1 MLAAV
6 VAIPLVQDIWFSFL
20 PSDGRTPV
28 EAYADPLSSVVG
40 RLANLIA
47 AAVILASYTALVRG
61 PDRAVLDVH
70 PVRPRLLVA
79 AIARSTAMAQF
90 YLLALSAVLLFPV
103 AVSGS
108 PEAYFGSLALVAS
121 AWLGALGVGFMVH
134 LGGVWAAFSPAF
146 ASVLDALRG
155 DNPRMQAALIYAP
168 GVALLL
174 VGSSVEFA
182 SMGLSAWLKGWQWG
196 LAWLLIPSALGL
208 AAWACVGAL
217 AVRFYVRASLLLA
230 EIDGAWARVEEA
242 ENASEVYLER
252 WANGKPEFLRALRS
266 GWRAHRLYATGGWIL
281 GLVVALVGW
290 NDPAKAAFWGAG
302 AIAWVAGVSSRM
314 AASDPVWLD
323 DALGVRQ
330 GAVMGARTAVSIA
343 YAMGV
348 VVPVSAL
355 LILRHG
361 GAELVAAFGL
371 VALAVLVSACGAW
384 VANGWRKQAQWVYS
398 AMALVVWAGF
408 VRVLG

>member
-1 MLAAV
+1 MAAV
-6 VAIPLVQDIWFSFL
+6 MAIPLVQDIWFSFL
-20 PSDGRTPV
+20 PSDGAAPV
-28 EAYADPLSSVVG
+28 DAYADPLSSVVG

-70 PVRPRLLVA
+70 PVRPRQLVA
-79 AIARSTAMAQF
+79 AIARATAMSQF
-90 YLLALSAVLLFPV
+90 YLLALSAVLLFPI
-103 AVSGS
+103 AVSGT
-108 PEAYFGSLALVAS
+108 PEAYFGSLALVSS

-182 SMGLSAWLKGWQWG
+182 SMGLAAWLKGWQWG
-196 LAWLLIPSALGL
+196 LAWLLIPFALGL
-208 AAWACVGAL
+208 AAWSCVGAL

-242 ENASEVYLER
+242 ENAGDVYLQR
-252 WANGKPEFLRALRS
+252 WATGKPEFLRALRN

-281 GLVVALVGW
+281 GIVVALVGW
-290 NDPAKAAFWGAG
+290 NDPAKSAFWGAG
-302 AIAWVAGVSSRM
+302 AIAWVAGVSPRM

-323 DALGVRQ
+323 EALGVRH
-330 GAVMGARTAVSIA
+330 GSVMGARAAVSIA
-343 YAMGV
+343 YALGV
-348 VVPVSAL
+348 VVPVSAS

-361 GAELVAAFGL
+361 GAEVGAALGL
-371 VALAVLVSACGAW
+371 MGLAVLASACGAW
-384 VANGWRKQAQWVYS
+384 VANGWRNQAQWVYS
-398 AMALVVWAGF
+398 AIALVAWAGF